1 MKFSAVLKYF
11 KKLTKWNFCR
21 STKLKRIE
29 LLCRW
34 GDRRVRKERRGEEN
48 NSKWPVG
55 LPPEFTSLLGALL
68 LGVGNASAVY
78 TTLPSIE
85 KRCTRMIY
93 SGLFIQLALSVGSI
107 RKAQEDAESRFFFKP
122 KDNERCGPVL
132 PGMEDEFCVLVTTH
146 EWLMNLFY
154 QVLLHS
160 PPRCNLN
167 LCKEEGKGKL

>member
-21 STKLKRIE
+21 STKLKRLE

-107 RKAQEDAESRFFFKP
+107 RKAQEDAESRFFFNQKTT
-122 KDNERCGPVL
+122 KGADQ
-132 PGMEDEFCVLVTTH
+132 FCLGWKTSFASWSQHTNDWWTFSIKSSCTVHLAVI
-146 EWLMNLFY
+146 
-154 QVLLHS
+154 
-160 PPRCNLN
+160 
-167 LCKEEGKGKL
+167 